1 MGELGLD
8 GSIRYVAGTL
18 PMVELAVQKGFK
30 GAILPERSALEAVD
44 FDETLV
50 YGVRTLDD
58 VLRILEEKEDS
69 SDLLI
74 WNTECY
80 DAALRE
86 ERERPVT
93 ADYMD
98 FADILGQESAKRG
111 VEIAAAGG
119 HNLIMMGMDFPP
131 KRRSSGL
138 LYKRRGGDS
147 ISTPSLGTCLL
158 YFKSSSYTFSLL
170 NFIGYNSTSSRRV
183 IISNCSKPESTHSI
197 TSPSSF
203 LVSLFLI

>member
-18 PMVELAVQKGFK
+18 PMVELAVKRGFK

-50 YGVRTLDD
+50 FGVRTLDD
-58 VLRILEEKEDS
+58 VLRILEEKEDAT
-69 SDLLI
+69 DLLI

-80 DAALRE
+80 GAALRE
-86 ERERPVT
+86 EQERPVT

-119 HNLIMMGMDFPP
+119 HNLIIF
-131 KRRSSGL
+131 
-138 LYKRRGGDS
+138 
-147 ISTPSLGTCLL
+147 
-158 YFKSSSYTFSLL
+158 
-170 NFIGYNSTSSRRV
+170 
-183 IISNCSKPESTHSI
+183 
-197 TSPSSF
+197 
-203 LVSLFLI
+203 